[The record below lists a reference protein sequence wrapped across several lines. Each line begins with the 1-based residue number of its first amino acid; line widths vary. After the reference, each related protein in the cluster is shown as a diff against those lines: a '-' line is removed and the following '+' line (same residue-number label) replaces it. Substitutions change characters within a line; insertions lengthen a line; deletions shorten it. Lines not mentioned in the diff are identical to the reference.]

1 MFDKMLKGLRS
12 VLYWFSFTAMLL
24 MLALIFTQVVT
35 RYCFGYTA
43 EWSEELARFLFV
55 WVVFLGS
62 ALIMGEC
69 GHLAVEFVPLHY
81 KGKPFGKVLEIIIN
95 LSSYAFILLL
105 LVQGA
110 KMTKTMTFQMSPGLD
125 ISMSYVY
132 SVIPLSCALMLLY
145 VIRDTARIIKDTYSF
160 PKEATDACTED

>member
-12 VLYWFSFTAMLL
+12 VLYWFSFSAMLL
-24 MLALIFTQVVT
+24 MLTLIFVQVVT

-62 ALIMGEC
+62 ALIMGES
-69 GHLAVEFVPLHY
+69 GHLAVEFLPLHY
-81 KGKPFGKVLEIIIN
+81 KGKLFGKVLEIIIN
-95 LSSYAFILLL
+95 VASYAFILLL

-110 KMTKTMTFQMSPGLD
+110 KMTKIMTFQTSPGLD

-132 SVIPLSCALMLLY
+132 AVIPVSCALMLLY
-145 VIRDTARIIKDTYSF
+145 VIRDTVRIIKGIYTP
-160 PKEATDACTED
+160 PKEATGTAVED